1 MNMKTV
7 GGNPFRIARP
17 SRAQRFW
24 LRDWLPGACAML
36 GAAIFAMGFSS
47 SAWAK
52 PSGPLA
58 TTVWVANGGAFNAGS
73 LETFAGGTKKNT
85 KPLYRNIGPETL
97 LQSFP
102 GSPFFGTAP
111 TGVAITFD
119 SPHHVSVV
127 GELVNAVLTFTN
139 TANGDTPPETVLFG
153 PDTLLGLPAG
163 DTYGLSP
170 FFRDTQQ
177 GLISPFSEL
186 YVTNIDTAL
195 PLPSPIPSSLPTPVV
210 GAAVT
215 EYPEGAD
222 GDWAPDEVIGGDPS
236 VTVLF
241 EPVGIY
247 VDSTNIELC
256 LGLADTATDLCD
268 DPQESFNYGTRRV
281 WVVQPAIGLVSLFVP
296 EAACSISEVF
306 TSLGAF
312 PEPLWCHGTS
322 GNPALQDNVIQ
333 QPPLGGTFFTTED
346 GLAPPA
352 LGGSST
358 DPTEPNFLAVQQY
371 AEFPEVYI
379 TDLLGGFH
387 NHGRIKFFYTV
398 PFDQCLA
405 TTTTTA
411 GTFCIAA
418 IRGGIFGI
426 PDGTIEG
433 KKANLKKPMGIAA
446 QPLAVPLAAGQS
458 SEYIDNLFVTNVDRN
473 SIVQFSSTERG
484 NVRPDAFIQGRRTK
498 MNQPTGIAIP
508 PELLISTTQQK
519 P

>member
-24 LRDWLPGACAML
+24 LRDWLPGACAIL

-127 GELVNAVLTFTN
+127 GELVNAVLTFTD

-153 PDTLLGLPAG
+153 PDTGLGLPAG
-163 DTYGLSP
+163 DTYGFSP
-170 FFRDTQQ
+170 LVRDTQQ
-177 GLISPFSEL
+177 GLIFPFSEL
-186 YVTNIDTAL
+186 YVTNIASGFD
-195 PLPSPIPSSLPTPVV
+195 
-210 GAAVT
+210 GNGAVT
-215 EYPEGAD
+215 EYPEGAN
-222 GDWAPDEVIGGDPS
+222 GDRTPDEAIGGDAA
-236 VTVLF
+236 VTF
-241 EPVGIY
+241 MAEPVGVY
-247 VDSTNIELC
+247 VDFTTFDAC
-256 LGLADTATDLCD
+256 FGLEPTATDLCNN
-268 DPQESFNYGTRRV
+268 ESGQDEIVSIPTRRI
-281 WVVQPAIGLVSLFVP
+281 WVVQRFLGLVTLYVP
-296 EAACSISEVF
+296 EVACFLSPYNPGASPPVPGF
-306 TSLGAF
+306 CPGQSL
-312 PEPLWCHGTS
+312 
-322 GNPALQDNVIQ
+322 NVALPSYVAQ
-333 QPPLGGTFFTTED
+333 QPPLGGVFPTTVD
-346 GLAPPA
+346 GEFPPVV
-352 LGGSST
+352 GGSST

-371 AEFPEVYI
+371 AQFPEVYI

-387 NHGRIKFFYTV
+387 NHGRIKFFYTI
-398 PFDQCLA
+398 PIDQCLA
-405 TTTTTA
+405 TTETTA
-411 GTFCIAA
+411 GTMCTVA
-418 IRGGIFGI
+418 IRGGLYGL

-446 QPLAVPLAAGQS
+446 QPLAVPVAAGQS

-498 MNQPTGIAIP
+498 MNQPTGIAVP